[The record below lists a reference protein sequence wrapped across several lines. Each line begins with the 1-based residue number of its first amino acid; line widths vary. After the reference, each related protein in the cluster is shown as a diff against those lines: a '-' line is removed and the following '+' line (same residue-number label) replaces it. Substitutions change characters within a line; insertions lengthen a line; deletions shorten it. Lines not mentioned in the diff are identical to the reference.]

1 MEKNNEESSVSQR
14 DEKNKKVR
22 GTMTYHTN
30 GDAEFSAQ
38 KEGAPF
44 YFIISYFIISL
55 SFFDFVRW
63 NVVME

>member
-1 MEKNNEESSVSQR
+1 METNSQ
-14 DEKNKKVR
+14 EKNKKVR

-44 YFIISYFIISL
+44 YSFTHLLIYSL